1 MNGNRSVA
9 DLHPISLRSQPVIHW
24 GLEKCSAEPSK
35 YANVQSNRIRR
46 LNDSRA
52 VCLDCGVQQITI
64 EIDSTNATRL
74 LFDQHSGLPALFLR
88 DQGLQTNDTSSNA
101 IRNALFNVG
110 INTDLVSDRWFINHL
125 VGLYGSSYR
134 AQSTRPLGSTS
145 LTTHLVPNEKSVQQ
159 RNPARIRSSIRKILN
174 KDVASSTLL
183 ILCVSHIFP
192 ASVRVPSENRSQR
205 RFRSKQR

>member
-1 MNGNRSVA
+1 
-9 DLHPISLRSQPVIHW
+9 
-24 GLEKCSAEPSK
+24 
-35 YANVQSNRIRR
+35 
-46 LNDSRA
+46 
-52 VCLDCGVQQITI
+52 VQQITI

-110 INTDLVSDRWFINHL
+110 INTDLVSDRWFHQPISSRLH
-125 VGLYGSSYR
+125 GSSHLSSAGVLKTAGKYLASR
-134 AQSTRPLGSTS
+134 TPRQCQMKNRYNKETRL
-145 LTTHLVPNEKSVQQ
+145 
-159 RNPARIRSSIRKILN
+159 RMRSSIRKILN

-183 ILCVSHIFP
+183 ILCVSHVFP

-205 RFRSKQR
+205 RFRSKQRMIEVYGWLVWCRSCY